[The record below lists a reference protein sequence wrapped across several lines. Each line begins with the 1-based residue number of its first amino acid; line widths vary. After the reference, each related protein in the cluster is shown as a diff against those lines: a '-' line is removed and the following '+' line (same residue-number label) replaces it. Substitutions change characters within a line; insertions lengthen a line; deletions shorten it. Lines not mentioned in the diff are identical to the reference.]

1 MDVTQDSEKNVF
13 SCSMQSVYRECNDDP
28 NRKAISRRSL
38 DRLEN
43 HSLQNGSK
51 NPFTIASRIL
61 ASGILSADKKN
72 ISNNTKTRVNGIL
85 TQLCVTMDELL
96 SDTQVDDAEAETR
109 SQINKL
115 LQVQHT
121 ALKDISK
128 SYTALKAKYME
139 SELKDAL
146 AVQGVCQRGAA
157 HCHTTTL
164 GMII

>member
-38 DRLEN
+38 DRLEA
-43 HSLQNGSK
+43 HLVQDGSK

-61 ASGILSADKKN
+61 TSGILSADMKN
-72 ISNNTKTRVNGIL
+72 ISDGIKTRVNGIL

-96 SDTQVDDAEAETR
+96 SDTQVDDAEAEAR

-115 LQVQHT
+115 LQVQHN
-121 ALKDISK
+121 ALKETSK
-128 SYTALKAKYME
+128 DYNAIKAKYGK
-139 SELKDAL
+139 SE
-146 AVQGVCQRGAA
+146 
-157 HCHTTTL
+157 
-164 GMII
+164 